1 LKTLIALFALV
12 ALFVAPAVAADITGT
27 WKGTAETPN
36 GPIERMFV
44 FKQSGTALT
53 GESSSELMGKSTIE
67 NGKVEGD
74 AISFTLTVKFQ
85 DNEFKVN
92 YSGKLEGD
100 TIKLKLA
107 SEAFSAD
114 YVLKKA
120 S

>member
-1 LKTLIALFALV
+1 MKSLIAVLGLL
-12 ALFVAPAVAADITGT
+12 ALFVTSAAAADVTGN

-36 GPIERMFV
+36 GPIERTFV
-44 FKQSGTALT
+44 FKQNGTTLT

-74 AISFTLTVKFQ
+74 AISFSLTVKFQ

-92 YSGKLEGD
+92 YAGKVEGD
-100 TIKLKLA
+100 QIKLKLE

-114 YVLKKA
+114 YVLKKI